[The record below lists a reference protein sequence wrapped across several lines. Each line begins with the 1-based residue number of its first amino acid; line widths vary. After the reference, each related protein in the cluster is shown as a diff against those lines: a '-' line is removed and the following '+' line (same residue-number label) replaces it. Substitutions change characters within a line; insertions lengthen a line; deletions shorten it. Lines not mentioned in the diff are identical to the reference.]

1 MAFYVLLLKESED
14 ESSVIYSF
22 GPHEEELGRLQLI
35 KADGV
40 VREIEP
46 VPTENSEAFFTRA
59 AVKLHQHWQK
69 GHFPE
74 KSCWAS

>member
-22 GPHEEELGRLQLI
+22 GPHEEKLGRLQSK

-40 VREIEP
+40 AREIEP
-46 VPTENSEAFFTRA
+46 VPTDNSEAFFTRA
-59 AVKLHQHWQK
+59 AVKLHQYWQK
-69 GHFPE
+69 GDFPE